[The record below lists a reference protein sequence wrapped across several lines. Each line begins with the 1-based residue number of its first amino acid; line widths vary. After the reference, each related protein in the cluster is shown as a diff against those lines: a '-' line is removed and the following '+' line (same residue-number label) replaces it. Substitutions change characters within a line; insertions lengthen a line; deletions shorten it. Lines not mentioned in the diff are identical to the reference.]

1 MTECFIFA
9 MASGQVGDEL
19 KFYFHSQ
26 LANQA
31 GYALAE
37 VVFKQSLGSLTGTLK
52 ITRPELA
59 DDMAKKIEHSLKP
72 FTL

>member
-1 MTECFIFA
+1 M
-9 MASGQVGDEL
+9 

-37 VVFKQSLGSLTGTLK
+37 IVFKQSLGSVTGTLK
-52 ITRPELA
+52 ITKPELSEEI
-59 DDMAKKIEHSLKP
+59 AKKIEHSLKP